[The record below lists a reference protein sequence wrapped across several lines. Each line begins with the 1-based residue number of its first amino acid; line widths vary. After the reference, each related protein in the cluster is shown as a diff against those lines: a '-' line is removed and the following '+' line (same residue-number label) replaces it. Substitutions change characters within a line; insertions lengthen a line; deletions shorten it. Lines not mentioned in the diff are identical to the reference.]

1 MLNKRVSELGDYENE
16 FQVDVFFAQDSA
28 LLDEK
33 AKKDL
38 SLLDLK

>member
-1 MLNKRVSELGDYENE
+1 MLNKRVSELGDYKNE

-33 AKKDL
+33 AKKDR
-38 SLLDLK
+38 LK